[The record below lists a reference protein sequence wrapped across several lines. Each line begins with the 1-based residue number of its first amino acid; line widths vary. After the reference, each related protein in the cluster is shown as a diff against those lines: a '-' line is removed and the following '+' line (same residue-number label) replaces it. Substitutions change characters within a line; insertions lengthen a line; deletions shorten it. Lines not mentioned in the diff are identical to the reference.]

1 MKETTMMTTMS
12 GMMDAEQRMTSLTI
26 AQVTGKMHKDVLKAI
41 RNMEPAWEKECGRK
55 FALTSEKLAMPQG
68 GVRLIPIFSL
78 TKTESLYIA
87 TKFNDE
93 ARARLVKRWYQLERE
108 QLGVRMEEQKL
119 LVTEREIML
128 KSDEIRRGLI
138 AGENAD
144 ADGCYTVSQLA
155 EMMEIT
161 VKELNKRLVA
171 EGVQF
176 RNGGRYMLTKEY
188 EGRGYA
194 QDRAFHYYSLDGEKK
209 EKKYLVWTPAG
220 REFVGAIF
228 HQYFT

>member
-1 MKETTMMTTMS
+1 ME
-12 GMMDAEQRMTSLTI
+12 AEQRMTSLDI

-41 RNMEPAWEKECGRK
+41 RNMEPAWLKVNGRR
-55 FALTSEKLAMPQG
+55 FALVEYKDSKGELRPCY
-68 GVRLIPIFSL
+68 SL
-78 TKTESLYIA
+78 TKTECLYIA
-87 TKFNDE
+87 TKFSDE

-108 QLGVRMEEQKL
+108 QLGVKMEEQKL
-119 LVTEREIML
+119 LVTKREIML

-138 AGENAD
+138 ANENAD

-194 QDRAFHYYSLDGEKK
+194 QDRAFHYYGLDGEKK

>member
-41 RNMEPAWEKECGRK
+41 RNMEPAWLKVNGRH
-55 FALTSEKLAMPQG
+55 FALVEYKDSKGELRPCY
-68 GVRLIPIFSL
+68 SL
-78 TKTESLYIA
+78 TKTECLYIA
-87 TKFNDE
+87 TKFSDE

-108 QLGVRMEEQKL
+108 QLGVKMEEQKL
-119 LVTEREIML
+119 LVTKREIML

-194 QDRAFHYYSLDGEKK
+194 QDRSFHYYGLDGEKK

>member
-1 MKETTMMTTMS
+1 MKKIIKR
-12 GMMDAEQRMTSLTI
+12 EQSKDLCQTMTSLEI
-26 AQVTGKMHKDVLKAI
+26 AELTGKQHKHLMEAI
-41 RNMEPAWEKECGRK
+41 RKMEPAWVKVHGSK
-55 FALTSEKLAMPQG
+55 FRLMFREVAIGNGA
-68 GVRLIPIFSL
+68 VRRDPCYQL
-78 TKTESLYIA
+78 TKTECLYIA

-93 ARARLVKRWYQLERE
+93 ARARLVKRWYQLECE
-108 QLGVRMEEQKL
+108 QLGVKMEEQKL
-119 LVTEREIML
+119 LVTKREIML

-194 QDRAFHYYSLDGEKK
+194 QDRSFHYYGLDGEKK
-209 EKKYLVWTPAG
+209 ERKYLVWTPAG

>member
-41 RNMEPAWEKECGRK
+41 RNMEPAWLKVNGRHFELVEYK
-55 FALTSEKLAMPQG
+55 DSKGELRPCY
-68 GVRLIPIFSL
+68 SL
-78 TKTESLYIA
+78 TKTECLYIA
-87 TKFNDE
+87 TKFSDE

-108 QLGVRMEEQKL
+108 QLGVKMEEQKL
-119 LVTEREIML
+119 LVTKREIML

-138 AGENAD
+138 ANENAD

-194 QDRAFHYYSLDGEKK
+194 QDRAFHYYGLDGEKK
-209 EKKYLVWTPAG
+209 ERKYLVWTPAG

>member
-1 MKETTMMTTMS
+1 MKERTMMTTMS

-41 RNMEPAWEKECGRK
+41 RNMEPAWLKVNGRHFELVEYK
-55 FALTSEKLAMPQG
+55 DSKGELRPCY
-68 GVRLIPIFSL
+68 SL
-78 TKTESLYIA
+78 TKTECLYIA
-87 TKFNDE
+87 TKFSDE

-108 QLGVRMEEQKL
+108 QLGVKMEEQKL
-119 LVTEREIML
+119 LVTKREIML

-194 QDRAFHYYSLDGEKK
+194 QDRSFHYYGLDGEKK

>member
-41 RNMEPAWEKECGRK
+41 RNMEPAWLKVNGRR
-55 FALTSEKLAMPQG
+55 FALVEYKDSKGELRPCY
-68 GVRLIPIFSL
+68 SL
-78 TKTESLYIA
+78 TKTECLYIA
-87 TKFNDE
+87 TKFSDE

-108 QLGVRMEEQKL
+108 QLGVKMEEKKL
-119 LVTEREIML
+119 LVTEREIVL

-194 QDRAFHYYSLDGEKK
+194 QDRSFHYYGLDGEKK
-209 EKKYLVWTPAG
+209 ERKYLVWTPAG
-220 REFVGAIF
+220 REFVSAIF

>member
-1 MKETTMMTTMS
+1 MWAQICADIGKARYAAGRREVDTSVFADKNGVALHRHEIQRRGSRTT
-12 GMMDAEQRMTSLTI
+12 GE
-26 AQVTGKMHKDVLKAI
+26 
-41 RNMEPAWEKECGRK
+41 
-55 FALTSEKLAMPQG
+55 
-68 GVRLIPIFSL
+68 
-78 TKTESLYIA
+78 
-87 TKFNDE
+87 E

-108 QLGVRMEEQKL
+108 QLGVKMEEQKL
-119 LVTEREIML
+119 LVTKREIML

-194 QDRAFHYYSLDGEKK
+194 QSTWCGLRQEGSSSAQFFISTSH
-209 EKKYLVWTPAG
+209 KY
-220 REFVGAIF
+220 
-228 HQYFT
+228 

>member
-1 MKETTMMTTMS
+1 MMTTMS

-41 RNMEPAWEKECGRK
+41 RNMEPAWLKVNGRHFELVEYK
-55 FALTSEKLAMPQG
+55 DSKGELRPCY
-68 GVRLIPIFSL
+68 SL
-78 TKTESLYIA
+78 TKAECLYIA
-87 TKFNDE
+87 TKFSDE

-194 QDRAFHYYSLDGEKK
+194 QDRSFHYYGLDGEKK
-209 EKKYLVWTPAG
+209 ERKYLVWTPAG

>member
-41 RNMEPAWEKECGRK
+41 RNMEPAWLKVNGRR
-55 FALTSEKLAMPQG
+55 FALVEYKDSKGELRPCY
-68 GVRLIPIFSL
+68 SL
-78 TKTESLYIA
+78 TKAECLYIA
-87 TKFNDE
+87 TKFSDE

-161 VKELNKRLVA
+161 VKELNKQLVA

-176 RNGGRYMLTKEY
+176 WNGGRYKLTKEY

-194 QDRAFHYYSLDGEKK
+194 QDRSFHYYGLDGEKK
-209 EKKYLVWTPAG
+209 ERKYLVWTPAG

>member
-1 MKETTMMTTMS
+1 MMTTMS

-41 RNMEPAWEKECGRK
+41 RNMEPAWLKVNGRHFELVEYK
-55 FALTSEKLAMPQG
+55 DSKGELRPCY
-68 GVRLIPIFSL
+68 SL
-78 TKTESLYIA
+78 TKAECLYIA
-87 TKFNDE
+87 TKFSDE

-108 QLGVRMEEQKL
+108 QLGMRMEEQKL

-194 QDRAFHYYSLDGEKK
+194 QDRSFHYYGLDGEKK
-209 EKKYLVWTPAG
+209 ERKYLVWTPAG

-228 HQYFT
+228 HLYFT

>member
-41 RNMEPAWEKECGRK
+41 RNMEPAWLKVNGRHFELVEYK
-55 FALTSEKLAMPQG
+55 DSKGEFRPCY
-68 GVRLIPIFSL
+68 SL
-78 TKTESLYIA
+78 TKAECLYIA
-87 TKFNDE
+87 TKFSDE
-93 ARARLVKRWYQLERE
+93 ARARLVKRWYQLECE

-119 LVTEREIML
+119 LVTKREIML

-138 AGENAD
+138 ANENAD

-194 QDRAFHYYSLDGEKK
+194 QDRSFHYYGLDGEKK

>member
-12 GMMDAEQRMTSLTI
+12 GMMDGEQRMTSLTI

-41 RNMEPAWEKECGRK
+41 RNMEPAWLKVNGRHFELVEYK
-55 FALTSEKLAMPQG
+55 DSKGEFRPCY
-68 GVRLIPIFSL
+68 SL
-78 TKTESLYIA
+78 TKAECLYIA
-87 TKFNDE
+87 TKFSDE
-93 ARARLVKRWYQLERE
+93 ARARLVKRWYQLECE

-194 QDRAFHYYSLDGEKK
+194 QDRAFHYYGLDGEKK

-228 HQYFT
+228 HLYFT

>member
-41 RNMEPAWEKECGRK
+41 RNMEPAWLKVNGRHFELVEYK
-55 FALTSEKLAMPQG
+55 DSKGELRPCY
-68 GVRLIPIFSL
+68 SL
-78 TKTESLYIA
+78 TKAECLYIA
-87 TKFNDE
+87 TKFSDE

-194 QDRAFHYYSLDGEKK
+194 QDRSFHYYGLDGEKK

-220 REFVGAIF
+220 REFVSAIF
-228 HQYFT
+228 HLYFT

>member
-41 RNMEPAWEKECGRK
+41 RNMEPAWLKVNGRH
-55 FALTSEKLAMPQG
+55 FALVEYKDSKGELRPCY
-68 GVRLIPIFSL
+68 SL
-78 TKTESLYIA
+78 TKTECLYIA
-87 TKFNDE
+87 TKFSDE

-108 QLGVRMEEQKL
+108 QLGVKMEEQKL
-119 LVTEREIML
+119 LVTKREIML

-155 EMMEIT
+155 EMMQIT

-194 QDRAFHYYSLDGEKK
+194 QDRAFHYYGLDGEKK
-209 EKKYLVWTPAG
+209 ERKYLVWTPAG
-220 REFVGAIF
+220 REFVSAIF

>member
-41 RNMEPAWEKECGRK
+41 RNMEPAWLKVNGRHFELVEYK
-55 FALTSEKLAMPQG
+55 DSKGEFRPCY
-68 GVRLIPIFSL
+68 SL
-78 TKTESLYIA
+78 TKAECLYIA
-87 TKFNDE
+87 TKFSDE

-108 QLGVRMEEQKL
+108 QLGVKMEEQKL
-119 LVTEREIML
+119 LVTKREIML

-228 HQYFT
+228 HLYFT

>member
-1 MKETTMMTTMS
+1 MHLFFVPTFVVPIRAIHLFILIFKDMKETTMMTTMS
-12 GMMDAEQRMTSLTI
+12 GTMEAEQRMTSL
-26 AQVTGKMHKDVLKAI
+26 D
-41 RNMEPAWEKECGRK
+41 
-55 FALTSEKLAMPQG
+55 
-68 GVRLIPIFSL
+68 
-78 TKTESLYIA
+78 IA

-93 ARARLVKRWYQLERE
+93 ARARLVKRWYQLECE
-108 QLGVRMEEQKL
+108 QLGVKMEEQKL

-155 EMMEIT
+155 EMMQIT

-194 QDRAFHYYSLDGEKK
+194 QDRSFHYYGLDGEKK

-220 REFVGAIF
+220 REFVSAMIY
-228 HQYFT
+228 QY

>member
-1 MKETTMMTTMS
+1 MKEKTMMTTMS

-41 RNMEPAWEKECGRK
+41 RNMEPAWLKVNGRH
-55 FALTSEKLAMPQG
+55 FALVEYKDSKGELRPCY
-68 GVRLIPIFSL
+68 SL
-78 TKTESLYIA
+78 TKTECLYIA
-87 TKFNDE
+87 TKFSDE

-108 QLGVRMEEQKL
+108 QLGVKMEEQKL
-119 LVTEREIML
+119 LVTKREIML

-194 QDRAFHYYSLDGEKK
+194 QDRSFHYYGLDGEKK

-228 HQYFT
+228 HLYFT

>member
-41 RNMEPAWEKECGRK
+41 RNMEPAWLKVNGRR
-55 FALTSEKLAMPQG
+55 FALVEYKDSKGELRPCY
-68 GVRLIPIFSL
+68 SL
-78 TKTESLYIA
+78 TKTECLYIA
-87 TKFNDE
+87 TKFSDE

-108 QLGVRMEEQKL
+108 QLGVKMEEQKL
-119 LVTEREIML
+119 LVTKREIML

-138 AGENAD
+138 ANENAD

-194 QDRAFHYYSLDGEKK
+194 QDRSFHYYGLDGEKK
-209 EKKYLVWTPAG
+209 ERKYLVWTPAG
-220 REFVGAIF
+220 REFVGTIF
-228 HQYFT
+228 HLYFT

>member
-41 RNMEPAWEKECGRK
+41 RNMEPAWLKVNGRHFELVEYK
-55 FALTSEKLAMPQG
+55 DSKGELRPCY
-68 GVRLIPIFSL
+68 SL
-78 TKTESLYIA
+78 TKTECLYIA
-87 TKFNDE
+87 TKFSDE

-108 QLGVRMEEQKL
+108 QLGVKMEEQKL
-119 LVTEREIML
+119 LVTKREIML

-194 QDRAFHYYSLDGEKK
+194 QDRSFHYYGLDGEKK

>member
-12 GMMDAEQRMTSLTI
+12 GTMEAEQRMTSLDI

-41 RNMEPAWEKECGRK
+41 RNMEPAWLKVNGRH
-55 FALTSEKLAMPQG
+55 FALVDYKDSKGELRPCY
-68 GVRLIPIFSL
+68 SL
-78 TKTESLYIA
+78 TKTECLYIA

-93 ARARLVKRWYQLERE
+93 ARARLVKRWYQLECE
-108 QLGVRMEEQKL
+108 QLGVKMEEQKL

-194 QDRAFHYYSLDGEKK
+194 QDRSFHYYGLDGEKK

-220 REFVGAIF
+220 REFVSAMIY
-228 HQYFT
+228 QY

>member
-1 MKETTMMTTMS
+1 MKV
-12 GMMDAEQRMTSLTI
+12 I
-26 AQVTGKMHKDVLKAI
+26 
-41 RNMEPAWEKECGRK
+41 GRI
-55 FALTSEKLAMPQG
+55 FALVDYKDSKGELRPCY
-68 GVRLIPIFSL
+68 SL
-78 TKTESLYIA
+78 TKTECLYIA
-87 TKFNDE
+87 TKFSDE

-108 QLGVRMEEQKL
+108 QLGVKMEEQKL
-119 LVTEREIML
+119 LVTKREIML

-138 AGENAD
+138 ANENAD

-194 QDRAFHYYSLDGEKK
+194 QDRAFHYYGLDGEKK
-209 EKKYLVWTPAG
+209 ERKYLVWTPAG

>member
-41 RNMEPAWEKECGRK
+41 RNMEPAWLKVNGRH
-55 FALTSEKLAMPQG
+55 FALVEYKDSKGELRPCY
-68 GVRLIPIFSL
+68 SL
-78 TKTESLYIA
+78 TKTECLYIA
-87 TKFNDE
+87 TKFSDE

-108 QLGVRMEEQKL
+108 QLGVKMEEQKL
-119 LVTEREIML
+119 LVTKREIML

-194 QDRAFHYYSLDGEKK
+194 QDRAFHYYGLDGEKK

-220 REFVGAIF
+220 REFVSAIF
-228 HQYFT
+228 HLYFT

>member
-1 MKETTMMTTMS
+1 ME
-12 GMMDAEQRMTSLTI
+12 AEQRMTSLDI

-41 RNMEPAWEKECGRK
+41 RNMEPAWLKVNGRHFELVEYK
-55 FALTSEKLAMPQG
+55 DSKGELRPCY
-68 GVRLIPIFSL
+68 SL
-78 TKTESLYIA
+78 TKAECLYIA
-87 TKFNDE
+87 TKFSDE

-194 QDRAFHYYSLDGEKK
+194 QDRSFHYYGLDGEKK

-220 REFVGAIF
+220 REFVSAIF
-228 HQYFT
+228 HLYFT

>member
-41 RNMEPAWEKECGRK
+41 RNMEPAWLKVNGRHFELVEYK
-55 FALTSEKLAMPQG
+55 DSKGELRPCY
-68 GVRLIPIFSL
+68 SL
-78 TKTESLYIA
+78 TKTECLYIA
-87 TKFNDE
+87 TKFSDE

-108 QLGVRMEEQKL
+108 QLGMRMEEQKL

-194 QDRAFHYYSLDGEKK
+194 QDRAFHYYGLDGEKK

-220 REFVGAIF
+220 REFVSAIF
-228 HQYFT
+228 HLYFT

>member
-41 RNMEPAWEKECGRK
+41 RNMEPAWLKVNGRHFELVEYK
-55 FALTSEKLAMPQG
+55 DSKGELRPCY
-68 GVRLIPIFSL
+68 SL
-78 TKTESLYIA
+78 TKAECLYIA
-87 TKFNDE
+87 TKFSDE
-93 ARARLVKRWYQLERE
+93 ARARLVKRWYQLECE

-119 LVTEREIML
+119 LVTKREIML

-138 AGENAD
+138 ANENAD

-194 QDRAFHYYSLDGEKK
+194 QDRAFHYYGLDGEKK

>member
-41 RNMEPAWEKECGRK
+41 RNMEPAWLKVNGRHFELVEYK
-55 FALTSEKLAMPQG
+55 DSKGELRPCY
-68 GVRLIPIFSL
+68 SL
-78 TKTESLYIA
+78 TKAECLYIA
-87 TKFNDE
+87 TKFSDE

-194 QDRAFHYYSLDGEKK
+194 QDRSFHYYGLDGEKK

>member
-41 RNMEPAWEKECGRK
+41 RNMEPAWLKVNGRH
-55 FALTSEKLAMPQG
+55 FALVEYKDSKGELRPCY
-68 GVRLIPIFSL
+68 SL
-78 TKTESLYIA
+78 TKTECLYIA
-87 TKFNDE
+87 TKFSDE

-108 QLGVRMEEQKL
+108 QLGVKMEEQKL
-119 LVTEREIML
+119 LVTKREIML

-138 AGENAD
+138 ANENAD

-176 RNGGRYMLTKEY
+176 RNG
-188 EGRGYA
+188 
-194 QDRAFHYYSLDGEKK
+194 
-209 EKKYLVWTPAG
+209 
-220 REFVGAIF
+220 
-228 HQYFT
+228 

>member
-41 RNMEPAWEKECGRK
+41 RNMEPAWLKVNGRH
-55 FALTSEKLAMPQG
+55 FALVDYKDSKGELRPCY
-68 GVRLIPIFSL
+68 SL
-78 TKTESLYIA
+78 TKTECLYIA

-93 ARARLVKRWYQLERE
+93 ARARLVKRWYQLECE
-108 QLGVRMEEQKL
+108 QLGVKMEEQKL

-155 EMMEIT
+155 EMMQIT

-194 QDRAFHYYSLDGEKK
+194 QDRSFHYYGLDGEKK

-220 REFVGAIF
+220 REFVSAMIY
-228 HQYFT
+228 QY

>member
-41 RNMEPAWEKECGRK
+41 RNMEPAWLKVNGRH
-55 FALTSEKLAMPQG
+55 FALVEYKDSKGEFRPCY
-68 GVRLIPIFSL
+68 SL
-78 TKTESLYIA
+78 TKAECLYIA
-87 TKFNDE
+87 TKFSDE
-93 ARARLVKRWYQLERE
+93 ARARLVKRWYQLECE

-119 LVTEREIML
+119 LVTKREIML

-138 AGENAD
+138 ANENAD

-176 RNGGRYMLTKEY
+176 WNGGRYMLTKEY

-194 QDRAFHYYSLDGEKK
+194 QDRSFHYYGLDGEKK

-220 REFVGAIF
+220 REFVSAIF
-228 HQYFT
+228 HLYFT

>member
-1 MKETTMMTTMS
+1 MMTTMS

-41 RNMEPAWEKECGRK
+41 RNMEPAWLKVNGRHFELVEYK
-55 FALTSEKLAMPQG
+55 DSKGELRPCY
-68 GVRLIPIFSL
+68 SL
-78 TKTESLYIA
+78 TKTECLYIA
-87 TKFNDE
+87 TKFSDE

-119 LVTEREIML
+119 LVTKREIML

-194 QDRAFHYYSLDGEKK
+194 QDRSFHYYGLDGEKK

>member
-12 GMMDAEQRMTSLTI
+12 GMMDVEQRMTSLTI

-41 RNMEPAWEKECGRK
+41 RNMEPAWLKVNGRH
-55 FALTSEKLAMPQG
+55 FALVEYKDSKGELRPCY
-68 GVRLIPIFSL
+68 SL
-78 TKTESLYIA
+78 TKTECLYIA
-87 TKFNDE
+87 TKFSDE

-108 QLGVRMEEQKL
+108 QLGVKMEEQKL
-119 LVTEREIML
+119 LVTKREIML

-194 QDRAFHYYSLDGEKK
+194 QDRSFHYYGLDGEKK

>member
-41 RNMEPAWEKECGRK
+41 RNMEPAWLKVNGRHFELVEYK
-55 FALTSEKLAMPQG
+55 DSKGEFRPCY
-68 GVRLIPIFSL
+68 SL
-78 TKTESLYIA
+78 TKAECLYIA
-87 TKFNDE
+87 TKFSDE

-119 LVTEREIML
+119 LVTKREIML

-194 QDRAFHYYSLDGEKK
+194 QDRSFHYYGLDGEKK

-220 REFVGAIF
+220 REFVSAIF
-228 HQYFT
+228 HLYFT

>member
-12 GMMDAEQRMTSLTI
+12 GTMEAEQRMTSL
-26 AQVTGKMHKDVLKAI
+26 D
-41 RNMEPAWEKECGRK
+41 
-55 FALTSEKLAMPQG
+55 
-68 GVRLIPIFSL
+68 
-78 TKTESLYIA
+78 IA

-93 ARARLVKRWYQLERE
+93 ARARLVKRWYQLECE
-108 QLGVRMEEQKL
+108 QLGVKMEEQKL

-194 QDRAFHYYSLDGEKK
+194 QDRSFHYYGLDGEKK

-220 REFVGAIF
+220 REFVSAMIY
-228 HQYFT
+228 QY

>member
-41 RNMEPAWEKECGRK
+41 RNMEPAWLKVNGRHFELVEYK
-55 FALTSEKLAMPQG
+55 DSKGEFRPCY
-68 GVRLIPIFSL
+68 SL
-78 TKTESLYIA
+78 TKAECLYIA
-87 TKFNDE
+87 TKFSDE

-108 QLGVRMEEQKL
+108 QLGVKMEEQKL
-119 LVTEREIML
+119 LVTKREIML

-194 QDRAFHYYSLDGEKK
+194 QDRSFHYYGLDGEKK

-220 REFVGAIF
+220 REFVSAIF
-228 HQYFT
+228 HLYFT

>member
-41 RNMEPAWEKECGRK
+41 RNMEPAWLKVNGRHFELVEYK
-55 FALTSEKLAMPQG
+55 DSKGELRPCY
-68 GVRLIPIFSL
+68 SL
-78 TKTESLYIA
+78 TKAECLYIA
-87 TKFNDE
+87 TKFSDE

-108 QLGVRMEEQKL
+108 QLGVKMEEQKL
-119 LVTEREIML
+119 LVTKREIML

-138 AGENAD
+138 ANENAD

-194 QDRAFHYYSLDGEKK
+194 QDRSFHYYGLDGEKK

>member
-41 RNMEPAWEKECGRK
+41 RNMEPAWLKVNGRH
-55 FALTSEKLAMPQG
+55 FALVEYKDSKGELRPCY
-68 GVRLIPIFSL
+68 SL
-78 TKTESLYIA
+78 TKTECLYIA
-87 TKFNDE
+87 TKFSDE

-108 QLGVRMEEQKL
+108 QLGVKMEEQKL
-119 LVTEREIML
+119 LVTKREIML

-194 QDRAFHYYSLDGEKK
+194 QDRAFHYYGLDGEKK
-209 EKKYLVWTPAG
+209 ERKYLVWTPAG

>member
-41 RNMEPAWEKECGRK
+41 RNMEPAWLKVNGRH
-55 FALTSEKLAMPQG
+55 FALVEYKDSKGELRPCY
-68 GVRLIPIFSL
+68 SL
-78 TKTESLYIA
+78 TKTECLYIA
-87 TKFNDE
+87 TKFSDE

-108 QLGVRMEEQKL
+108 QLGVKMEEQKL

-194 QDRAFHYYSLDGEKK
+194 QDRSFHYYGLDGEKK

>member
-41 RNMEPAWEKECGRK
+41 RNMEPAWLKVNGRHFELVEYK
-55 FALTSEKLAMPQG
+55 DSKGEFRPCY
-68 GVRLIPIFSL
+68 SL
-78 TKTESLYIA
+78 TKAECLYIA
-87 TKFNDE
+87 TKFSDE

-108 QLGVRMEEQKL
+108 QLGVKMEEQKL
-119 LVTEREIML
+119 LVTEREIVL

-194 QDRAFHYYSLDGEKK
+194 QDRSFHYYGLDGEKK

-228 HQYFT
+228 HLYFT